1 MKMKQLRKA
10 PLLQMMLIMTLV
22 LLTYQKKNATSSNQ
36 KQKKSRGER
45 CKDCINVRLD
55 NPLYPN
61 TPVFDTRGINERAI
75 VTFDY
80 HTISNPGGIP
90 NQIQEVKC
98 SKTCRG
104 QEMDMNAVPI
114 KRRIHYL
121 KKENKIYVLK
131 EITVTVGCTCVYPEI
146 TKQT

>member
-1 MKMKQLRKA
+1 
-10 PLLQMMLIMTLV
+10 MMLIMTLV

-36 KQKKSRGER
+36 KQKKSGGKR
-45 CKDCINVRLD
+45 CKDCINVRVD
-55 NPLYPN
+55 NPLHPN
-61 TPVFDTRGINERAI
+61 TSVFSTRGLKERGI

-80 HTISNPGGIP
+80 HNISNPGGIP

-104 QEMDMNAVPI
+104 QEMDMNVVPI

-121 KKENKIYVLK
+121 KKEKNIYVLK
-131 EITVTVGCTCVYPEI
+131 EITVTVGCTCVYPDIREQKM
-146 TKQT
+146 T